1 MDTSRTIVT
10 RQPRLPGRRLISS
23 VASLGMV
30 IAGMGAIGLIG
41 PAPAWA
47 VAAACTPTSTTVSP
61 THTMLTFT
69 NSTECDWTVPSGVTS
84 FDVLIVGGGGGGGG
98 PIYVSGTGYARW
110 IAAGSGGGGGNVTF
124 QTGVSLSG
132 TVSVTVGAG
141 GAGGTRLDVA
151 GTAGNGGN
159 GGTSSLGALTAAGG
173 GGGGGGNNTITPTG
187 VGGGSGR
194 TLSGGAL
201 TTYSGGTSA
210 YAQMLINS
218 GSVTAGS
225 MVSGGGGAG
234 AGGTTVSCA
243 SPPSAANLLTPTVNA
258 QASYSTSS
266 YDNAYAGCGGNGY
279 RLTDGTAGLFSTDGN
294 YYGAGGGGGNAYSA
308 GGPLNSAWSS
318 SGASGTGNGGGTSCG
333 IRATPATACNAV
345 SPTTP
350 TVNRG
355 GGGSGGAN
363 INSTTP
369 LAGYLGMPGAD
380 GAIIVR
386 YLLTAPGG
394 PSTVSGVAGNAQA
407 TISWTAPAAN
417 GGSAIT
423 GYRVQRSTSAGGTYT
438 DATGG
443 ASTCGTATTS
453 TSLTCIAANLTNGA
467 NYYFKVAA
475 INAVGTGS
483 YSSASIAVT
492 PSLGPPPGTPGSPTA
507 VGGNAQATVSVS
519 AGSGA
524 APTSYTVTAVEDN
537 TKTCTVTSPATSC
550 TVTGLTNGTSYTFTS
565 TATNSNGTSGP
576 SAASNAV
583 IPGPPGAPGTPTAVA
598 GNGQATVTVAAG
610 SGGTPASYTVTA
622 VEDNTKTCT
631 VTAPAT
637 SCIVSGLTNGTP
649 YTFTATATNVAG
661 TSGISTA
668 SAAATP
674 VASSGGSS
682 GGGSSGGGSSSG
694 GSTDSASSSSGSSG
708 SGSTTAVTTSET
720 NASTAGSASNSG
732 NRVPTASS
740 TPATPVLSPT
750 ENAKDTRVPTG
761 GVPAGQGQALV
772 DGRPVEVTIAPNR
785 PSSPDGVVVSGGD
798 FTMRIAGLNAEGSGL
813 PLTDDGALIL
823 ERNNLARAEGTGFQS
838 NGPVQ
843 IYLMSTPRFLGTV
856 MANADGSFTG
866 TVLLPTDIAPGRHT
880 LQSNGFTA
888 TGEVRSVS
896 LGVLLRDAAPA
907 TVSRAKAKA
916 KATVYFAPLSSALTA
931 ESKASLNALARKVG
945 SNAAITV
952 VVGYVQGTSITS
964 NDRSLSN
971 DRAQTV
977 ARYLKERG
985 VKGRFN
991 VRGDG
996 IAPEPGATAR
1006 RVRVTITYRP

>member
-1 MDTSRTIVT
+1 
-10 RQPRLPGRRLISS
+10 
-23 VASLGMV
+23 
-30 IAGMGAIGLIG
+30 
-41 PAPAWA
+41 
-47 VAAACTPTSTTVSP
+47 
-61 THTMLTFT
+61 
-69 NSTECDWTVPSGVTS
+69 
-84 FDVLIVGGGGGGGG
+84 
-98 PIYVSGTGYARW
+98 
-110 IAAGSGGGGGNVTF
+110 
-124 QTGVSLSG
+124 
-132 TVSVTVGAG
+132 
-141 GAGGTRLDVA
+141 
-151 GTAGNGGN
+151 
-159 GGTSSLGALTAAGG
+159 
-173 GGGGGGNNTITPTG
+173 
-187 VGGGSGR
+187 
-194 TLSGGAL
+194 
-201 TTYSGGTSA
+201 
-210 YAQMLINS
+210 MLIS

-279 RLTDGTAGLFSTDGN
+279 RLTDGTAGLFSTDSN

-318 SGASGTGNGGGTSCG
+318 SGASGTGNGGG
-333 IRATPATACNAV
+333 
-345 SPTTP
+345 
-350 TVNRG
+350 
-355 GGGSGGAN
+355 SGGAN

-380 GAIIVR
+380 GVIIVR
-386 YLLTAPGG
+386 YLLTAPGA

-407 TISWTAPAAN
+407 TISWTAPAAD

-438 DATGG
+438 DAIGG

-637 SCIVSGLTNGTP
+637 SCIVTGLTNGTA

-682 GGGSSGGGSSSG
+682 GGGSSGGGSSGG

-708 SGSTTAVTTSET
+708 SESTTAVTTSET
-720 NASTAGSASNSG
+720 NASTAGSASNLG

-798 FTMRIAGLNAEGSGL
+798 FTMRIAGLNAECGGL
-813 PLTDDGALIL
+813 PLTDDGPSSWSVAIS
-823 ERNNLARAEGTGFQS
+823 RAPRARAS
-838 NGPVQ
+838 NPMGRSR
-843 IYLMSTPRFLGTV
+843 ST
-856 MANADGSFTG
+856 
-866 TVLLPTDIAPGRHT
+866 
-880 LQSNGFTA
+880 
-888 TGEVRSVS
+888 
-896 LGVLLRDAAPA
+896 
-907 TVSRAKAKA
+907 
-916 KATVYFAPLSSALTA
+916 
-931 ESKASLNALARKVG
+931 
-945 SNAAITV
+945 
-952 VVGYVQGTSITS
+952 
-964 NDRSLSN
+964 
-971 DRAQTV
+971 
-977 ARYLKERG
+977 
-985 VKGRFN
+985 
-991 VRGDG
+991 
-996 IAPEPGATAR
+996 
-1006 RVRVTITYRP
+1006 